1 MNIGK
6 NAKDASRLMALA
18 STKTKNDVLATLV
31 RNLKTD
37 REKVLQANG
46 QDIEAAKEKGLNSAL
61 LERLSLR
68 LESIVHDLEQVIAL
82 PDPIG
87 ERFEERILPNG
98 LRAEKRRTPIGVLGV
113 IYESRPNVTLD
124 VSALSIKSGN
134 CAILR
139 GGSEVLNSN
148 RILVSLVQQ
157 SLISQ
162 GLPGG
167 VIQCITDPD
176 RQRVYEMLRMDS
188 YIDLIIPRGGEEL
201 QKFCRENSTIPVLTG
216 GVGICHLFVDASAN
230 VERAVEVVANA
241 KTSRPTVCNALD
253 TLLVHAEIAP
263 IFIPQTVAA
272 LGKKGVRF
280 RMDAKSWPLCQGVSC
295 QPAEPED
302 FETEWMSL
310 VLGIKIVENLSEA
323 IDHIQRHSRGHSDG
337 ILTENERHAEL
348 FVEQV
353 DSSAVY
359 VNASTRF
366 TDGGELGLG
375 AEVAVS
381 TQKLHTRG
389 PIGLK
394 ELTSSKWV
402 VRGDYHL
409 RS

>member
-46 QDIEAAKEKGLNSAL
+46 QDIEAAKEKGLSSAL

-68 LESIVHDLEQVIAL
+68 LEFIIHDLEQVIAL

-98 LRAEKRRTPIGVLGV
+98 MSAEKRRTPIGVLGV

-139 GGSEVLNSN
+139 GGSEVLQTN
-148 RILVSLVQQ
+148 RILVAMVQHSLT
-157 SLISQ
+157 SH
-162 GLPGG
+162 GLPSG

-230 VERAVEVVANA
+230 VERAVEVVVNA

-263 IFIPQTVAA
+263 IFIPQAVAA
-272 LGKKGVRF
+272 LEKKGVRF
-280 RMDAKSWPLCQGVSC
+280 RMDAKSWPLCQGASC
-295 QPAEPED
+295 QRAEPED

-323 IDHIQRHSRGHSDG
+323 IDHIQQHSMGHSDG

-366 TDGGELGLG
+366 TDGGQLGLG

-381 TQKLHTRG
+381 TQKLHARG

-402 VRGDYHL
+402 VRGRYHV